1 MKLQKIVFLY
11 LLISRLFDCI
21 DRCKTPKVTYKGDRP
36 IISSNTAM
44 LITDIALRIA
54 NFIMFQKIANCL
66 SIISFLMV
74 ASMTATG
81 VIGYRYVTS
90 ENFKSQV
97 MNEILG
103 NVQGMMPKLL
113 DQGLPKMTG
122 PSMPIIK

>member
-1 MKLQKIVFLY
+1 
-11 LLISRLFDCI
+11 
-21 DRCKTPKVTYKGDRP
+21 
-36 IISSNTAM
+36 M
-44 LITDIALRIA
+44 LNRIYQ
-54 NFIMFQKIANCL
+54 IL
-66 SIISFLMV
+66 SIISFVMV

-90 ENFKSQV
+90 EQFKSRV

-113 DQGLPKMTG
+113 DQGLPKVTG

>member
-1 MKLQKIVFLY
+1 MNVIGTLA
-11 LLISRLFDCI
+11 LISASL
-21 DRCKTPKVTYKGDRP
+21 
-36 IISSNTAM
+36 
-44 LITDIALRIA
+44 
-54 NFIMFQKIANCL
+54 IMFQKIANCL